1 MTNDNL
7 KYTNTHN
14 LIFKENYHR
23 KYKVLHHKGRIIT
36 GKTKCFE
43 VFNMVYRVMTIF
55 RNLNLNLEIFQRNL
69 IFNHL
74 EAMNN
79 L

>member
-1 MTNDNL
+1 
-7 KYTNTHN
+7 
-14 LIFKENYHR
+14 
-23 KYKVLHHKGRIIT
+23 
-36 GKTKCFE
+36 
-43 VFNMVYRVMTIF
+43 MVYRVMTIF